1 MTRTSSAILLLSSLL
16 LSSLDASATQVLQ
29 GRPDDTLA
37 ASVSRSEPTL
47 FRIEGHRIRR
57 MFGKDGD
64 FEVTPDKTTG
74 TAYVKP
80 TTEEKAFSAYATDE
94 TGRTWKFLLSVVD
107 GPADTVVIKG
117 KDAAKAGKPGGTGS
131 DLARNQAIKRVL
143 QALNTDEDADLE
155 ARAANDLVPLWAEAL
170 FVRVKVVDGPLKG
183 EKYRLTN
190 TSDKSMVVD
199 ERELYRRGVVAV
211 SVGTPSLKPAET
223 TDVFVISES
232 RDE

>member
-1 MTRTSSAILLLSSLL
+1 
-16 LSSLDASATQVLQ
+16 
-29 GRPDDTLA
+29 
-37 ASVSRSEPTL
+37 
-47 FRIEGHRIRR
+47 

-64 FEVTPDKTTG
+64 FEVTPDKGTG

-80 TTEEKAFSAYATDE
+80 TTEEKAITAYATDE

-107 GPADTVVIKG
+107 GPADTVVVKG
-117 KDAAKAGKPGGTGS
+117 KDAAKTGKSGGMGS

-143 QALNTDEDADLE
+143 VALNADDDSATE
-155 ARAANDLVPLWAEAL
+155 ARPVNDLVPLWAEAL

-183 EKYRLTN
+183 EKFKLTN
-190 TSDKSMVVD
+190 TSDKAMVID

-211 SVGTPSLKPAET
+211 SVGTPALKPAET
-223 TDVFVISES
+223 TDVFVILES